1 MIFWELKNLISVY
14 QERGYSTKEIE
25 SKIQKSL
32 AFPFYLLSMILLA
45 AVFIFKIN
53 FKSRYS
59 GYIILSIVTCIIIY
73 YLNDFSNALGKT
85 DKIPILFSIW
95 MPTLIIY
102 TFSFAGLLG
111 INEK

>member
-1 MIFWELKNLISVY
+1 MLYESTYNEEELTKLYSNLDSISFWELKNLINIY

-59 GYIILSIVTCIIIY
+59 GYIILSVVTCIIIY
-73 YLNDFSNALGKT
+73 YLNLKSNQ
-85 DKIPILFSIW
+85 
-95 MPTLIIY
+95 IY
-102 TFSFAGLLG
+102 
-111 INEK
+111 NRCQ